1 MITEDQFADCYT
13 KNYERVAK
21 LLRTKYYYQ
30 FSEEELIDYA
40 QDAWV
45 RAWEKREQ
53 WQGRNT
59 FLSWVTTIAINLVRT
74 ELRHRQYV
82 MVAVPF
88 TPKMKTIPDVED
100 KILAEQLLSSVANR
114 QVRAA
119 MRLYYWGGLDFKAIA
134 KPLGIPYTRYKLRV
148 FRQNLE
154 LRNRFA

>member
-45 RAWEKREQ
+45 RAWERREQ
-53 WQGRNT
+53 WQERNT
-59 FLSWVTTIAINLVRT
+59 FLSWVVSIAINMVRT
-74 ELRHRQYV
+74 ELRHRQCVVYSP
-82 MVAVPF
+82 PF
-88 TPKMKTIPDVED
+88 TPKMITLPTIEEE
-100 KILAEQLLSSVANR
+100 ILAQQLLTKVANER
-114 QVRAA
+114 IKTV
-119 MRLYYWGGLDFKAIA
+119 MRLHYWGGWEYKELA

-148 FRQNLE
+148 FRQNIA
-154 LRNRFA
+154 LRFV